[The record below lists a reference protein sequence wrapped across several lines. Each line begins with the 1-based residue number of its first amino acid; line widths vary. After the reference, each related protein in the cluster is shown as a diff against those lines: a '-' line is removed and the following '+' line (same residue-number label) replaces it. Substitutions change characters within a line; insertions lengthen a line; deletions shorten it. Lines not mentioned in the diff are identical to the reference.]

1 MPRLKT
7 GRRVMVAALT
17 EIMTN
22 PEASID
28 QKLEACKILA
38 GLQPKPKT
46 KPPKKEEKRKKE
58 TGSKLLG

>member
-46 KPPKKEEKRKKE
+46 EPPKKEKEKQKQPS
-58 TGSKLLG
+58 SKLLG